1 MEVSAKTLY
10 AGVGLAVASLL
21 ALLSFHKVGD
31 ITGNMLILVA
41 QFLLYSLTLLG
52 FGEVVRYIVSTVKN
66 HEDRAVLHSGGVDE
80 DELPGGKPGDV
91 KRSGG

>member
-1 MEVSAKTLY
+1 MNISAKTLY

-21 ALLSFHKVGD
+21 ALLSFHRIGD

-52 FGEVVRYIVSTVKN
+52 FGEIVRYIINTVKSN
-66 HEDRAVLHSGGVDE
+66 EDRTILHTGGADK
-80 DELPGGKPGDV
+80 DKLPG
-91 KRSGG
+91 

>member
-1 MEVSAKTLY
+1 MRISAKTLY

-52 FGEVVRYIVSTVKN
+52 FGEIVRYIVNTVKS
-66 HEDRAVLHSGGVDE
+66 HEDRAILHAGGADE
-80 DELPGGKPGDV
+80 NKLPG
-91 KRSGG
+91 RQ

>member
-1 MEVSAKTLY
+1 MNVSAKTLY

-52 FGEVVRYIVSTVKN
+52 FGELVRYIVNTVKA
-66 HEDRAVLHSGGVDE
+66 HEDRAILH
-80 DELPGGKPGDV
+80 PGGTDENVTAGK
-91 KRSGG
+91 

>member
-1 MEVSAKTLY
+1 MDVSEKTLY

-21 ALLSFHKVGD
+21 ALLSFHRIGD

-52 FGEVVRYIVSTVKN
+52 FGEIVRYIVSTVKN
-66 HEDRAVLHSGGVDE
+66 HEDRTILHSGGVDK
-80 DELPGGKPGDV
+80 DEFSGGKPGNV
-91 KRSGG
+91 

>member
-1 MEVSAKTLY
+1 MRLSAKTLY

-21 ALLSFHKVGD
+21 ALLSFHNVGD

-52 FGEVVRYIVSTVKN
+52 FGEIVRYIINTVKA
-66 HEDRAVLHSGGVDE
+66 HEDRTILHTGGTDE
-80 DELPGGKPGDV
+80 NVTAGK
-91 KRSGG
+91 

>member
-1 MEVSAKTLY
+1 MSISAKTLY

-21 ALLSFHKVGD
+21 ALLSFHRIGD

-52 FGEVVRYIVSTVKN
+52 FGEIVRYIIYTVKSN
-66 HEDRAVLHSGGVDE
+66 EDRTVLHTGGVDK
-80 DELPGGKPGDV
+80 DELS
-91 KRSGG
+91 SGE

>member
-1 MEVSAKTLY
+1 MHISAKTLY

-52 FGEVVRYIVSTVKN
+52 FGEIVRYIIKTIKSN
-66 HEDRAVLHSGGVDE
+66 EDRTILHAGRVDE
-80 DELPGGKPGDV
+80 NKLPGGQ
-91 KRSGG
+91 

>member
-1 MEVSAKTLY
+1 MRLSAKTLY

-52 FGEVVRYIVSTVKN
+52 FGEIVRYIIYTVRA
-66 HEDRAVLHSGGVDE
+66 HEDRTVLH
-80 DELPGGKPGDV
+80 PGGADENVTAGK
-91 KRSGG
+91 

>member
-1 MEVSAKTLY
+1 MNVSEKTLY

-21 ALLSFHKVGD
+21 ALLSFHRIGD

-52 FGEVVRYIVSTVKN
+52 FGEIVRYIVSTVKN
-66 HEDRAVLHSGGVDE
+66 HEDRTILHSGGVDK
-80 DELPGGKPGDV
+80 DELSGGKPGNV
-91 KRSGG
+91 

>member
-1 MEVSAKTLY
+1 MKVSAKTLY

-21 ALLSFHKVGD
+21 ALLSFHRIGD

-52 FGEVVRYIVSTVKN
+52 FGEIVRYIVSTVKN
-66 HEDRAVLHSGGVDE
+66 HEDRTVLHSGSVDK
-80 DELPGGKPGDV
+80 DILPGGQPGNV
-91 KRSGG
+91 

>member
-1 MEVSAKTLY
+1 MHISVKTLY

-21 ALLSFHKVGD
+21 ALLSFNRVGD

-52 FGEVVRYIVSTVKN
+52 FGEIVRYIVNTVKS
-66 HEDRAVLHSGGVDE
+66 HEDRTILHPGGADK
-80 DELPGGKPGDV
+80 DELPGGQ
-91 KRSGG
+91 

>member
-1 MEVSAKTLY
+1 MRISAKTLY

-21 ALLSFHKVGD
+21 ALLSFHKIGD

-52 FGEVVRYIVSTVKN
+52 FGEIVRYIVSTVKS
-66 HEDRAVLHSGGVDE
+66 HEDRAILHSRRVDE
-80 DELPGGKPGDV
+80 DELPGEK
-91 KRSGG
+91 

>member
-1 MEVSAKTLY
+1 MHISAKTLY

-52 FGEVVRYIVSTVKN
+52 FGEIVRYIVNTVKT
-66 HEDRAVLHSGGVDE
+66 HEDRTILHTGRTDE
-80 DELPGGKPGDV
+80 NV
-91 KRSGG
+91 SSR

>member
-1 MEVSAKTLY
+1 MHISAKALY

-52 FGEVVRYIVSTVKN
+52 FGEIVRYIIKTVKSN
-66 HEDRAVLHSGGVDE
+66 EDRTILHPGGANKDK
-80 DELPGGKPGDV
+80 LPGGQ
-91 KRSGG
+91 

>member
-1 MEVSAKTLY
+1 MHISAKTLY

-21 ALLSFHKVGD
+21 ALLSFHRIGD

-52 FGEVVRYIVSTVKN
+52 FGEIVRYIINTVKSN
-66 HEDRAVLHSGGVDE
+66 EDRAILHAGGADE
-80 DELPGGKPGDV
+80 NKLPGGK
-91 KRSGG
+91 

>member
-1 MEVSAKTLY
+1 MFMNISAKTLY

-21 ALLSFHKVGD
+21 ALLSFHRIGD

-52 FGEVVRYIVSTVKN
+52 FGEIVRYIVNTVKN
-66 HEDRAVLHSGGVDE
+66 HEDRTILHSGRVDE
-80 DELPGGKPGDV
+80 NV
-91 KRSGG
+91 SSH

>member
-1 MEVSAKTLY
+1 MRISAKTLY

-21 ALLSFHKVGD
+21 ALLSFHRIGD

-52 FGEVVRYIVSTVKN
+52 FGEIVRYIVSTVKN
-66 HEDRAVLHSGGVDE
+66 HEDRTILHSGGVDE
-80 DELPGGKPGDV
+80 DELPGRK
-91 KRSGG
+91 SGNV

>member
-1 MEVSAKTLY
+1 MRISAKTLY

-52 FGEVVRYIVSTVKN
+52 FGEIVRYIVNTVKSN
-66 HEDRAVLHSGGVDE
+66 EDRTILHSRGIDK
-80 DELPGGKPGDV
+80 DELPGGK
-91 KRSGG
+91 

>member
-1 MEVSAKTLY
+1 MRMSAKTLY

-21 ALLSFHKVGD
+21 ALLSFHNIGD

-52 FGEVVRYIVSTVKN
+52 FGEIVRYIVNTVKA
-66 HEDRAVLHSGGVDE
+66 HEDRTVLHAGGVDQ
-80 DELPGGKPGDV
+80 DV
-91 KRSGG
+91 SSGR

>member
-1 MEVSAKTLY
+1 MRISAKTLY

-31 ITGNMLILVA
+31 ITSNMLILVA

-52 FGEVVRYIVSTVKN
+52 FGEIVRYIVNTVKS
-66 HEDRAVLHSGGVDE
+66 HEDRTILHAGGAYENVAA
-80 DELPGGKPGDV
+80 GK
-91 KRSGG
+91 